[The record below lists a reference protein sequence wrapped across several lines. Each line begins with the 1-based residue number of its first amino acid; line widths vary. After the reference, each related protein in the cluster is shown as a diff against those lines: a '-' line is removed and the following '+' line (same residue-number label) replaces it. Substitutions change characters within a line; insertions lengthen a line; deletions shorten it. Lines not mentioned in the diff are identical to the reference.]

1 MSRRGHDAR
10 YTAALS
16 RGEQAAVRHTRRLQA
31 ASASSQAFWKG
42 DVPQA
47 LRARHYNA
55 QPLITGLLRRNQL
68 QARFAEA
75 IMLCTGHTV
84 QHGCKQCGPH
94 GRRRILQTLDRG
106 FGNPSVGHIE
116 TWTVVHVT
124 FRDSGH
130 QLSWREITDLH
141 CHGMLYEINPDYIPA
156 DEDRHTPSRGPKYI
170 AYYLRH
176 WDYPKRQMVYQAD
189 RRPRG
194 SSGSVRSSPD
204 TGYSDR
210 TDRSGTL
217 QLGSED
223 GLGHSARRDRAIKDA
238 AHRMAEQRMSKSRA
252 TSRAWIREVTRCLK
266 ELREIEIPKHRAAQ
280 QESESGYGSG
290 YGSRST
296 SSRSSPPRPPA
307 GPTNPGNFPPGQRA
321 QGPPP
326 QGYFQ
331 QGQPPQGYPPQGYP
345 PQGYPPQG
353 HFQ

>member
-1 MSRRGHDAR
+1 MSTRRHDTRRPVAM
-10 YTAALS
+10 S
-16 RGEQAAVRHTRRLQA
+16 RGERAAVRHTRRLQA

-47 LRARHYNA
+47 LRQRRYNA
-55 QPLITGLLRRNQL
+55 QPMISGLLRRNQF

-75 IMLCTGHTV
+75 IMLCTGHAV
-84 QHGCKQCGPH
+84 QHGCKTCGPH

-116 TWTVVHVT
+116 TWTVVHVA
-124 FRDSGH
+124 FRDAGH

-141 CHGMLYEINPDYIPA
+141 CHGMLYEINPDYVPA
-156 DEDRHTPSRGPKYI
+156 DEGRDKPSRGPKYI

-238 AHRMAEQRMSKSRA
+238 AHRMAEQRMSRSRA
-252 TSRAWIREVTRCLK
+252 TSQAWIREVTRCLK
-266 ELREIEIPKHRAAQ
+266 ELREIEIPKHRAAKQ
-280 QESESGYGSG
+280 VSESG

-296 SSRSSPPRPPA
+296 SSRSSAPRPPA
-307 GPTNPGNFPPGQRA
+307 GPTNPVNFPPGQRP
-321 QGPPP
+321 QGPAP

-331 QGQPPQGYPPQGYP
+331 QGHPPQGYPSQSYP
-345 PQGYPPQG
+345 PQRHHPQG
-353 HFQ
+353 QFQ